1 MTEQRSST
9 DKRFRFGRRT
19 TRRKTYFSSTR
30 GMPAVLG
37 APSVRPG
44 PARRQA
50 HPTVR
55 RRVRER
61 LARIPA
67 QLAAFRRSARML
79 SLLLL
84 LGCGSLLA
92 LFANADWFYVDK
104 VQVDGNA
111 VIPTAAIGA
120 AGNVAN
126 YNIFFVRF
134 GEVDQR
140 VRALPGL
147 KSARTWYEWPNIVHV
162 SIVERTPLVLW
173 ESNRRTSWV
182 DETGQVF
189 NALRQ
194 VSNALTVAD
203 LDNQPRTKI
212 DPQLVAGL
220 KSIQAALPNLRRLEY
235 SDLKGLSFTDEHGW
249 KVLLGQPAE
258 INAKLAML
266 QSLSAY
272 ITAQNINAE
281 YVDVRLPER
290 AYFKT
295 K

>member
-1 MTEQRSST
+1 M
-9 DKRFRFGRRT
+9 
-19 TRRKTYFSSTR
+19 
-30 GMPAVLG
+30 
-37 APSVRPG
+37 
-44 PARRQA
+44 
-50 HPTVR
+50 
-55 RRVRER
+55 
-61 LARIPA
+61 
-67 QLAAFRRSARML
+67 
-79 SLLLL
+79 
-84 LGCGSLLA
+84 
-92 LFANADWFYVDK
+92 
-104 VQVDGNA
+104 
-111 VIPTAAIGA
+111 
-120 AGNVAN
+120 
-126 YNIFFVRF
+126 
-134 GEVDQR
+134 
-140 VRALPGL
+140 
-147 KSARTWYEWPNIVHV
+147 
-162 SIVERTPLVLW
+162 LW
-173 ESNRRTSWV
+173 EANRRTSWV

-249 KVLLGQPAE
+249 KVLLGQPSE

-266 QSLSAY
+266 QSLAAY

-290 AYFKT
+290 AYFKP